1 MNVTSPQSAL
11 EEQLRRLIP
20 DIGDQQISEW
30 PVDLF
35 DPTSLAAQSRPVLPS
50 SC

>member
-1 MNVTSPQSAL
+1 MNVTSPESAL

-20 DIGDQQISEW
+20 DIGDQQTHEW

-35 DPTSLAAQSRPVLPS
+35 DTSSLDRKSV
-50 SC
+50 